1 MEKINTMHYIVL
13 AAAFVLLILTQLQIS
28 TVSAN
33 ILTLNNALGIK
44 SGVSLDKTL
53 KNINLDDI
61 KSTGHAVAALFP
73 VENIK
78 TSQDAL
84 DIIISQGT
92 PEYGTALGVSFD
104 DPVQS
109 LDKLAKLYYALKP
122 EIQKNDPATWQRY
135 MNLATKPVGISC
147 EFCCGV
153 GPTGITK
160 NGELNCGCQHN
171 PAVHALTLWLMQN
184 TEYSDAEIL
193 REVMKWKAIFF
204 PKNMVELALQVAGG
218 DTSSLDNLPGM
229 VGGC

>member
-1 MEKINTMHYIVL
+1 MEKINTVNYTVL
-13 AAAFVLLILTQLQIS
+13 AAAFILLILTQVQIS
-28 TVSAN
+28 TVNAN
-33 ILTLNNALGIK
+33 VLTLNNALGIK
-44 SGVSLDKTL
+44 SVSLSKDL
-53 KNINLDDI
+53 KNLNLDHI
-61 KSTGHAVAALFP
+61 KSTGHALAALFP

-84 DIIISQGT
+84 DIVISQGT
-92 PEYGTALGVSFD
+92 PDYGSALGITFD

-122 EIQKNDPATWQRY
+122 DIQKNDPATWQRY

-147 EFCCGV
+147 EYCCGV
-153 GPTGITK
+153 GPVGITK
-160 NGELNCGCQHN
+160 AGELSCGCKHN
-171 PAVHALTLWLMQN
+171 PAIHALTLWLMKN

-193 REVMKWKAIFF
+193 KEALKWKALWF